1 MPPLIHPSLFVPPL
15 AVTELSKDFLDQ
27 VAFQATGILI
37 VLGTLSGIWIAVV
50 ALGQVLRL
58 FSGSGVKA
66 PSQAQADRAA
76 SMGALPEATPPEV
89 ADPRVIAAIS
99 AAVHTAL
106 RGRARIVSIV
116 PQAAH
121 SQVWS
126 HEGRRDIYQSH
137 RVR

>member
-1 MPPLIHPSLFVPPL
+1 MPPLLQLSLFVPPL
-15 AVTELSKDFLDQ
+15 AVAGVPKDFLDQ

-37 VLGTLSGIWIAVV
+37 VLGTLTGIWIAVV
-50 ALGQVLRL
+50 ALGRVLRL
-58 FSGSGVKA
+58 FSGPGVQAPTRASGD
-66 PSQAQADRAA
+66 PAA
-76 SMGALPEATPPEV
+76 SIQERPPQSPSDV
-89 ADPRVIAAIS
+89 ADPRVVAAIS

-126 HEGRRDIYQSH
+126 QEGRRDIYQSH

>member
-1 MPPLIHPSLFVPPL
+1 MPPLLHLSYFAPPF
-15 AVTELSKDFLDQ
+15 AVADLPKDFLDQ
-27 VAFQATGILI
+27 AAFQATGILI

-50 ALGQVLRL
+50 ALGRVLRL
-58 FSGSGVKA
+58 FSGSGVLA
-66 PSQAQADRAA
+66 PSHAQANRAA
-76 SMGALPEATPPEV
+76 SVEAPLQPTPSEV

-126 HEGRRDIYQSH
+126 QEGRRDIYQSH